1 MQPQEVKEP
10 VKEQVTP
17 SPVNQAP
24 EKVAV
29 VAEKPPEET
38 QEQINWKRFREQR
51 EIERKEKA
59 EAERRA
65 QKAQEEAAALKA
77 AMDSLLNKQPA
88 RDIEHRNA
96 HEDDGTTSDED
107 RIAALVEK
115 KIKERE
121 QEYEKQRRQQ
131 EAEEFPQ
138 RLRTTFND
146 FDQVV
151 SQENMDYIKFHHP
164 EVSYALEHMPDGF
177 DKWANV
183 YKITKKFIPNTD
195 SVKDS
200 KKAEKNMQKPMS
212 ASSATVTPKGAT
224 TDYSSQREIE
234 NRRMENWNRMQR
246 LIKSTGT

>member
-17 SPVNQAP
+17 PPINQAP
-24 EKVAV
+24 EKVNA

-88 RDIEHRNA
+88 RDIEHRNS
-96 HEDDGTTSDED
+96 HEDDGDETESQ
-107 RIAALVEK
+107 RIEKMVEAQLK
-115 KIKERE
+115 KRE
-121 QEYEKQRRQQ
+121 EQYAQQRQQ
-131 EAEEFPQ
+131 REAEEFPQ
-138 RLRTTFND
+138 RLRTAFSD
-146 FDQVV
+146 FDNVV
-151 SQENMDYIKFHHP
+151 TQENMDYLKFHYP
-164 EVSYALEHMPDGF
+164 EVSTAFEHMPDGF

-183 YKITKKFIPNTD
+183 YKATKRFIPNTE

-200 KKAEKNMQKPMS
+200 KKAEKNLQKPLS
-212 ASSATVTPKGAT
+212 ASTATVTPKGN
-224 TDYSSQREIE
+224 DRDMSSQREIE
-234 NRRMENWNRMQR
+234 ARRQQNWERMQR
-246 LIKSTGT
+246 LIKSAT